1 VLGWAGHGVEE
12 EMGCELAGPR
22 VGEGRENGMGRGK
35 EWSGLREG
43 DWAAGLA
50 CFSMFISFFF
60 LNPTQS
66 I

>member
-1 VLGWAGHGVEE
+1 VLCWAERGVEE

-22 VGEGRENGMGRGK
+22 
-35 EWSGLREG
+35 EG

-50 CFSMFISFFF
+50 CFTIFLSFFF
-60 LNPTQS
+60 FNPTQS